1 MAEPNSPLPRKRMK
15 WEPFALM
22 VAVIALG
29 MYLVWSPLSGLKGPT
44 IREGARSAEVRVGG
58 QRGVVE
64 ISPGAQ
70 PTFRL
75 LLRNGYES
83 PDLSAEEMQ
92 NLLGPEA
99 FQQLAGESPNPLFR
113 LFNIT
118 SLGGL
123 LWVLIG
129 LGGQAIF
136 AGRML
141 VQWVVSEKERAS
153 VIPDA
158 FWWMSLIGGV
168 MLFIYF
174 VWRQDFVGV
183 LGQSSG
189 VVVYARNLRLIH
201 KQRRREREAGN
212 FNG

>member
-1 MAEPNSPLPRKRMK
+1 MSQAATTPPRKRLK

-29 MYLVWSPLSGLKGPT
+29 MYLVWSPLSGLKGPKV
-44 IREGARSAEVRVGG
+44 REGSRSAEVRIGA

-64 ISPGAQ
+64 ITPRT
-70 PTFRL
+70 PEPVFRL

-83 PDLSAEEMQ
+83 PELTGDEMRR
-92 NLLGPEA
+92 LLGAEA
-99 FQQLAGESPNPLFR
+99 FDQLARESPNPLFR

-118 SLGGL
+118 SLAGL
-123 LWVLIG
+123 VWVLVG

-141 VQWVVSEKERAS
+141 VQWVISEKERAS
-153 VIPDA
+153 VIPNA
-158 FWWMSLIGGV
+158 FWWMSLVGGI

-189 VVVYARNLRLIH
+189 VVVYARNLRLIY
-201 KQRRREREAGN
+201 KRRRATDQ
-212 FNG
+212 